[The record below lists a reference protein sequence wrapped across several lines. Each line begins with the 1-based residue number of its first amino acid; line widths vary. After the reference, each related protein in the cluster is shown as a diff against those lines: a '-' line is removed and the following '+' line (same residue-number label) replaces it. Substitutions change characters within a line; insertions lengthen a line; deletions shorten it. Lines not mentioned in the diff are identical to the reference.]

1 MLKIATAMYISDS
14 FYGTMQVC
22 DQSRYETS
30 VARCSRRWRLV
41 RLLVGRAFGLGHP
54 RGKRFLVSPAAS
66 FLGRIDAHGRHDHA
80 AGQHSYYEFVTPHI
94 VRTMRYRARPCSIAA

>member
-1 MLKIATAMYISDS
+1 MLKIVTAMYISDS

-22 DQSRYETS
+22 DQSGYETS

-54 RGKRFLVSPAAS
+54 RGKRF
-66 FLGRIDAHGRHDHA
+66 
-80 AGQHSYYEFVTPHI
+80 SYVQLPPFSVEST
-94 VRTMRYRARPCSIAA
+94 RTVGATTLRDTTLTTNS